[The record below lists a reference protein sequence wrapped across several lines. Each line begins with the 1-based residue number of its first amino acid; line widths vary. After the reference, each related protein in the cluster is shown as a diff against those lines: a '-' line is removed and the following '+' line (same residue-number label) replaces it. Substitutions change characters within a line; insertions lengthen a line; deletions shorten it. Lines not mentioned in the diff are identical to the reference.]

1 MKKSELTHRRLVHVT
16 KEQFEENNDETQVII
31 DKQKRIT
38 EELLKQQ
45 QSDAKPFIH
54 EVLDTSLTGL

>member
-1 MKKSELTHRRLVHVT
+1 MEKSELTHRRLVHIT
-16 KEQFEENNDETQVII
+16 KEQFEENNYETQVIVER
-31 DKQKRIT
+31 QKRIT

-45 QSDAKPFIH
+45 QSDVKPYIH